1 MLCSQNLENNRT
13 YNLKTYKME
22 STVSQVIDFIFSKGK
37 NRVREVEFLDD
48 ISIDQNKLNKRKTK
62 FKFSSFVKESHFLG
76 EMNFFPS
83 TKKGRCHRL
92 AVFVSMR
99 EETLSFKSDPN
110 NFVPFDVVLKKMV
123 QQVLGGCF
131 DINKEVILITDTID
145 TKVIEEWKP
154 NFRAMK
160 KVCNNIGFYF
170 VDKDGSHRDI
180 SFLFI

>member
-1 MLCSQNLENNRT
+1 
-13 YNLKTYKME
+13 
-22 STVSQVIDFIFSKGK
+22 
-37 NRVREVEFLDD
+37 
-48 ISIDQNKLNKRKTK
+48 
-62 FKFSSFVKESHFLG
+62 
-76 EMNFFPS
+76 
-83 TKKGRCHRL
+83 
-92 AVFVSMR
+92 
-99 EETLSFKSDPN
+99 
-110 NFVPFDVVLKKMV
+110 MV